1 MQARALRSRRDFL
14 KVSALATGGMLVAV
28 TIPGIGRRAIA
39 ASTDAPFAPNAFIR
53 LTPDG
58 TVTVVVGYSE
68 MGQGVLTAVPMLVA
82 EELDADWSRV
92 RFEQA
97 PSDPVYK
104 NPLFGIQATG
114 GSTTVRAS
122 WQPMREA
129 GATAR
134 AMLIAAAAR
143 RWGVSPQEC
152 HTVAGRVVHADGR
165 SLAYG
170 ELATDAAH
178 EPVPTQVALKDP
190 RQFRILGQSL
200 DRLDTPLKIDG
211 SGRFGIDVR
220 VPGGYT
226 AVLARPPVPGAKPRH
241 WNAAHAKSLPG
252 VKAIVEVPGGIAA
265 VADGYWNA
273 KKARDA
279 LDVQWDLGA
288 NTAYSSDGIRR
299 TFLALAQ
306 GSGTVARQDG
316 DAAAALHGPTA
327 TKHLDAVYEVPY
339 LAHACMEPMN
349 ATASVTADGIDVWGS
364 VQAPGAIQQA
374 LAAAFHLKPDQ
385 IRVTTTLLGGGFGR
399 RFGLDYV
406 FDAAFVSKAVGA
418 PVHVMYPREDDMHAQ
433 FYRPA
438 ALLRFDAALGRD
450 GMPVALR
457 MNTVCASIAKAAHM
471 PLHDGIDSFAVEGL
485 TACPYRI
492 PNLRIEW
499 SESEPPYSVWFW
511 RSVGHSQNIFFVEGI
526 VDELAVA
533 AGKDPYEYR
542 RDLLGGAPRYR
553 GVLELAAE
561 KAGWSKPPAPGRHRG
576 IAVGESFGSYVAEVA
591 EVSVGPD
598 GAVKVHR
605 VVCAVDCG
613 RVVNPRIVERQM
625 ESAIVYGLSA
635 ALYGRITIEHGRVQ
649 QSNFNDYPVVR
660 IDEMPQVEV
669 VILPSTENP
678 GGVGEPGLPPLAPAV
693 VNAIYAA
700 TGKRLRSLPIDTGA
714 LRRA

>member
-1 MQARALRSRRDFL
+1 
-14 KVSALATGGMLVAV
+14 
-28 TIPGIGRRAIA
+28 
-39 ASTDAPFAPNAFIR
+39 
-53 LTPDG
+53 
-58 TVTVVVGYSE
+58 
-68 MGQGVLTAVPMLVA
+68 
-82 EELDADWSRV
+82 
-92 RFEQA
+92 
-97 PSDPVYK
+97 VYK
-104 NPLFGIQATG
+104 NPNFRIQATG

-122 WQPMREA
+122 WLPMREA

-143 RWGVSPQEC
+143 RWGVSADAC
-152 HTVAGRVVHADGR
+152 HTEAGRVVHADGR
-165 SLAYG
+165 TLSYG

-178 EPVPTQVALKDP
+178 ESVPAHVALKDP
-190 RQFRILGQSL
+190 QQFRILGQSL

-220 VPGGYT
+220 VPGGHT
-226 AVLARPPVPGAKPRH
+226 AVLARPPVPGAKPRQ
-241 WNAAHAKSLPG
+241 WNAAHAKTLPG

-273 KKARDA
+273 KRARDA

-288 NTAYSSDGIRR
+288 NTTVSSESIRR
-299 TFLALAQ
+299 TFLARSEGA
-306 GSGTVARQDG
+306 GAVARRDG
-316 DAAAALHGPTA
+316 DVASALHGPDA
-327 TKHLDAVYEVPY
+327 AKHVGAVYEVPY

-349 ATASVTADGIDVWGS
+349 ATASVTADGIEVWGS

-374 LAAAFHLKPDQ
+374 LAAAFHCKPEQ
-385 IRVTTTLLGGGFGR
+385 IHVTTTLLGGGFGR
-399 RFGLDYV
+399 RFGMDFV
-406 FDAAFVSKAVGA
+406 FDAAFVSKAIGA

-438 ALLRFDAALGRD
+438 ALLRFDAALDRD
-450 GMPVALR
+450 GAPVALR
-457 MNTVCASIAKAAHM
+457 MNTVCASIAKSAHM

-492 PNLRIEW
+492 PNLQIEW

-542 RDLLGGAPRYR
+542 RGLLGGAPRYR
-553 GVLELAAE
+553 NVLDLAAA
-561 KAGWSKPPAPGRHRG
+561 KADWSKTLPPGRHRG

-591 EVSVGPD
+591 EVSVGAD

-660 IDEMPQVEV
+660 INEMPKVEV
-669 VILPSTENP
+669 HILPSTENP

-693 VNAIYAA
+693 VNAIHAA
-700 TGKRLRSLPIDTGA
+700 TGKRLRSLPIDTRS
-714 LRRA
+714 LRRT

>member
-1 MQARALRSRRDFL
+1 MNPTAAQSRRDFL
-14 KVSALATGGMLVAV
+14 KVSALAGGGLLIAVA
-28 TIPGIGRRAIA
+28 IPGVGRLADA
-39 ASTDAPFAPNAFIR
+39 APAGAPFAPNAFIR
-53 LTPDG
+53 ITPDG

-92 RFEQA
+92 HFEQA
-97 PSDPVYK
+97 PADPVYK
-104 NPLFGIQATG
+104 NPMFGMQGTG

-134 AMLIAAAAR
+134 AMLIAAAAQ
-143 RWGVSPQEC
+143 RWGASPADC
-152 HTVAGRVVHADGR
+152 RTDAGRVVHTGGK
-165 SLAYG
+165 SLLYG
-170 ELATDAAH
+170 ALASEAARQ
-178 EPVPTQVALKDP
+178 PVPAQVALKDP
-190 RQFRILGQSL
+190 RQFRIIGKSL
-200 DRLDTPLKIDG
+200 HRLDTPLKIDG
-211 SGRFGIDVR
+211 SGLFGIDVR

-226 AVLARPPVPGAKPRH
+226 AVLARPPVPGAKPLR
-241 WNAAHAKSLPG
+241 WNAERAQSMPG
-252 VKAIVEVPGGIAA
+252 VKAVVEVPSGIAA

-288 NTAYSSDGIRR
+288 NTAYSSDSIQRSFAAR
-299 TFLALAQ
+299 AQ
-306 GSGTVARQDG
+306 QPGVIARKDG
-316 DAAAALHGPTA
+316 DAAAALRAPQA
-327 TKHLDAVYEVPY
+327 TKRLEGVYQAPY

-349 ATASVTADGIDVWGS
+349 VTASVTADGIEVWGS

-374 LAAAFHLKPDQ
+374 LAAAFHLKPEQ

-406 FDAAFVSKAVGA
+406 FDAAFVSKAIGA
-418 PVHVMYPREDDMHAQ
+418 PVHVMYPREDDMRAQ

-438 ALLRFDAALGRD
+438 ALLRFEGALDERGA
-450 GMPVALR
+450 PLALR
-457 MNTVCASIAKAAHM
+457 MNTVCGSIAKAARM
-471 PLHDGIDSFAVEGL
+471 PLRDGLDSFAVEGL
-485 TACPYRI
+485 TACPYRM
-492 PNLRIEW
+492 PNLQVEW
-499 SESEPPYSVWFW
+499 SESEPPYGVWFW

-526 VDELAVA
+526 VDEMAAA

-542 RDLLGGAPRYR
+542 RALLGGAPRYR
-553 GVLELAAE
+553 NVLDLAAE
-561 KAGWSKPPAPGRHRG
+561 KAGWSKPLPTGRHRG

-591 EVSVGPD
+591 ELSVGAD

-635 ALYGRITIEHGRVQ
+635 ALYGRITIEQGRVQ
-649 QSNFNDYPVVR
+649 QSNFNDYPVLR
-660 IDEMPQVEV
+660 MHEMPMVEV
-669 VILPSTENP
+669 HILPSSENP
-678 GGVGEPGLPPLAPAV
+678 GGVGEPGLPPLAPAL
-693 VNAIYAA
+693 VNAIFAA
-700 TGKRLRSLPIDTGA
+700 TGKRLRSLPVDAAA
-714 LRRA
+714 LKRA